1 MVVDVRFL
9 LERYHG
15 SEWPP
20 SPRRLFLAMVS
31 ALYQS
36 RGRFDTGDGDK
47 ALQYL
52 EQQGPP
58 RIEADGKAGT
68 PYTLFV
74 PNNDLDIIAKDYAKY
89 DRSDKDP
96 KTYTTGKQMRPYIT
110 RSVRYVWT
118 LPPNMTDE
126 QKASV
131 ALLCGLACEVPVLGL
146 GIDPVTVGCR
156 LLDTVTPLAG
166 AQAYVPD
173 DSDSNLVIDVPIKGM
188 LDDAKRRHA
197 EFLNQV
203 TRTGFVKPRPITR
216 KEGQGY
222 RKEGPPTHKLVT
234 YRLEATESKRVVPRG
249 AVSDLAAKLHDMC
262 GTQLDGARILIL
274 PSIGH
279 RHADS
284 AVRRVGLL
292 IPESMHGTAVD
303 RLRARLDSKIVS
315 VKDIRFQ
322 LVSIKSS
329 EDGVSRMYARKS
341 RVWRSVA
348 PFDPGDLTGV
358 AGKQGATDMLAGELA
373 EMGLKDSVVA
383 IRLDKIPDW
392 NGLEGLARDT
402 NLWYAEIEFRSP
414 VSGPLILGKG
424 AERGLG
430 LLAPAVLPD
439 VAYYA
444 VVGKR
449 PPIMKTVGIADAV
462 RTAVMSQVGRLR
474 RDRYVPRSLSGHDE
488 HGKPLRDNHTHAFW
502 LPIDNDGDGL
512 IDHVAVY
519 AKNGF
524 EPSTQRAFAAVTDVH
539 AERSILVRLRFVG
552 LHKRGD
558 LEKQCRAF
566 GKGKVWMSSTPYY
579 TPWHSKA
586 KFGVVEQ
593 VKKELRNH
601 RRSSAKII
609 PDKGGATIQTDAGT
623 VPARLFDAT
632 RTGRT
637 PPHGYGHRV
646 TICFDSDENGPLL
659 LGNNS
664 HFGLGTFVPD
674 PNARD
679 VLPAAV
685 RNRRLSNLR

>member
-1 MVVDVRFL
+1 MSQQSVEQRSDAGNLVFDVQFL

-36 RGRFDTGDGDK
+36 CGRFDTDDGDR

-74 PNNDLDIIAKDYAKY
+74 PNNDLDIIAKDYAKHG
-89 DRSDKDP
+89 RSDKDP
-96 KTYTTGKQMRPYIT
+96 KTYTTSKQMKPYIT

-118 LPPNMTDE
+118 LPPGMTDE
-126 QKASV
+126 QKSSV
-131 ALLCGLACEVPVLGL
+131 ALLCRLACEVPVLGL

-156 LLDTVTPLAG
+156 LLDSVTPLAG

-173 DSDSNLVIDVPIKGM
+173 DSDASLVIDVPIKGM

-216 KEGQGY
+216 KDGQGY
-222 RKEGPPTHKLVT
+222 RKEGPPAHKLIT

-249 AVSDLAAKLHDMC
+249 AVPDLAAKLHDMC
-262 GTQLDGARILIL
+262 GTQLDNARILIL

-279 RHADS
+279 RHADA

-315 VKDIRFQ
+315 VGGIRFQ
-322 LVSIKSS
+322 LMSIKSS
-329 EDGVSRMYARKS
+329 EDGVSKTYARKS

-348 PFDPGDLTGV
+348 PFDPGDQTGG
-358 AGKQGATDMLAGELA
+358 AGKQGATNVLTGELA
-373 EMGLKDSVVA
+373 KMGLKDNVVA
-383 IRLDKIPDW
+383 IKLDKIPDW

-402 NLWYAEIEFRSP
+402 NLWYAEIEFRSS
-414 VSGPLILGKG
+414 VSGPLILGRG

-430 LLAPAVLPD
+430 LLAPAMLQD

-444 VVGKR
+444 VVGRR

-488 HGKPLRDNHTHAFW
+488 RGKPLRDNHTHAFW
-502 LPIDNDGDGL
+502 LPVDNDKDGL

-524 EPSTQRAFAAVTDVH
+524 EPSTKRAFAAVTDVH
-539 AERSILVRLRFVG
+539 AGRAILVRLRFVG
-552 LHKRGD
+552 LRKRAD

-566 GKGKVWMSSTPYY
+566 GTGKVWTSSTPYY

-586 KFGVVEQ
+586 NFGVAEQ
-593 VKKELRNH
+593 VRKELQNH

-623 VPARLFDAT
+623 VPASLFEAA

-646 TICFDSDENGPLL
+646 TICFDNDERGPML

-664 HFGLGTFVPD
+664 HFGLGIFVPD
-674 PNARD
+674 PNA
-679 VLPAAV
+679 
-685 RNRRLSNLR
+685 